1 MVVPRSYSEGS
12 PESKVRGDDG
22 GDPRAS
28 KGVEKDLG
36 QEQTGR
42 EDVSSS
48 GGKSGCLGE
57 GLDCHL
63 HKVVAGGDVFG
74 GGGRR
79 ACLETTGDSKGVSRS
94 VGESPV
100 ERQQDKR
107 GAGLV

>member
-22 GDPRAS
+22 GGPRAS
-28 KGVEKDLG
+28 MGVEKDLFPL
-36 QEQTGR
+36 QTGR
-42 EDVSSS
+42 GDVSSS
-48 GGKSGCLGE
+48 GGKSGCFGE
-57 GLDCHL
+57 GLDCCFQ
-63 HKVVAGGDVFG
+63 KAVAGEDDFG
-74 GGGRR
+74 GDGRR
-79 ACLETTGDSKGVSRS
+79 VCLEDTGDSKGVSRA